1 MKILL
6 LGGSGNLGGQ
16 IKLKLSR
23 RNIKFNS
30 PDKKECN
37 VKRLGTIEN
46 YIRDA
51 DVVIHAAGF
60 INLLDAENHPEECI
74 DINVLGT
81 HNVVKMCRF
90 YQKRLVYISTDTVFS
105 GDNPPYT
112 INSGVNPKNVYGMT
126 KACGELL
133 VKTLKNY
140 LIIRPPF
147 IRDTIFNHNK
157 AFSNQY
163 TSRQYV
169 DKIVDDIIDV
179 SITEDIG
186 TKHIVGKYQT
196 ILELARET
204 KSEIE
209 SIEIPENLKSILP
222 SRLELI

>member
-6 LGGSGNLGGQ
+6 LGGSGTLGEQ
-16 IKLKLSR
+16 IKLKLSE
-23 RNIKFNS
+23 RNIDFCS
-30 PDKKECN
+30 PIRKECN
-37 VKRLGTIEN
+37 IKLPETIGKHIQN
-46 YIRDA
+46 A

-60 INLLDAENHPEECI
+60 VNLLDAEKYPEKCI

-90 YQKRLVYISTDTVFS
+90 YKKRLVYISTDTVFS

-209 SIEIPENLKSILP
+209 GIEIPENLKNILP
-222 SRLELI
+222 VNLELI